1 MLGRRIGSWTLVR
14 ELGHGGMGAV
24 FEARHVSLNTQAAVK
39 VLSAGLESR
48 EAFRQRFRREAE
60 MQAQLRHPNVARVL
74 DYLEDGGQWF
84 LVLEYLDHGSLADH
98 LSRGESVSRQQA
110 VAWMRDALAGLGHAH
125 EKGIVHR
132 DVKPANLMFGARGE
146 VVVMDFGIARAG
158 TAPGLTA
165 TGITVGTPQ
174 YMSPEQIMTP
184 NQVDGRADIY
194 SLGIVLYELLV
205 GRRPFES
212 RSEFSVLQAHV
223 SEPPPPLHS
232 IDPTIPPELEAVVM
246 RALAKA
252 PEQRYADCAAM
263 IRALDLVSG
272 AAVTGTTPVLAPAG
286 GGTAMHSVLYPRADV
301 QNFAGPSAGELRDRK
316 RRSLQMRLAA
326 GAGTFLVVATVLAA
340 TFAGKKEGI
349 NSPNPPDTGVT
360 HMTDTTPTT
369 TNDTA
374 GSTIDVEK
382 PPNEPPYERPD
393 KPPVEPPV
401 ERPNKPGE
409 NNAGMNMFGS
419 NFTQTAPPVV
429 PPPAPVLPPLPATP
443 QIAVIG
449 SGDDPMLAASL
460 EQEMERRLGSYRVS
474 DERGDPDVDEL
485 LGRGNASPKALGGQ
499 LLKSGFHVLIL
510 MRVEKGD
517 QRTFHFEGQEGSV
530 KAARIRL
537 SAYLLPANRS
547 LGPGWT
553 ELVEYTE
560 LSLSA
565 KARQAFIGATAD
577 LRQAI
582 DDEWAQL
589 RAGQR

>member
-24 FEARHVSLNTQAAVK
+24 FEARHVSLSTQAAVK

-74 DYLEDGGQWF
+74 DYVEDGGQWF
-84 LVLEYLDHGSLADH
+84 LVIEYLDRGSLADY
-98 LSRGESVSRQQA
+98 LARGEKVSREQA
-110 VAWMRDALAGLGHAH
+110 IAWMRDALAGLGHAH

-146 VVVMDFGIARAG
+146 VVVMDFGIARTD

-165 TGITVGTPQ
+165 TGITIGTPQ

-184 NQVDGRADIY
+184 NQLDGRADIY
-194 SLGIVLYELLV
+194 SLGIVLYELLA
-205 GRRPFES
+205 GRRPFEA

-232 IDPTIPPELEAVVM
+232 IDPTIPRELEAVVM
-246 RALAKA
+246 RALAKS
-252 PEQRYADCAAM
+252 PEERFPDCAAM
-263 IRALDLVSG
+263 IRALDLVVG
-272 AAVTGTTPVLAPAG
+272 AGTAESVAAAAG
-286 GGTAMHSVLYPRADV
+286 GTVQQSVLYPRANV
-301 QNFAGPSAGELRDRK
+301 QNLAGPSPGEVRDRK
-316 RRSLQMRLAA
+316 RRAFQMRLVA
-326 GAGTFLVVATVLAA
+326 GVVTFLVVATLLAA
-340 TFAGKKEGI
+340 QFAGKTEVI
-349 NSPNPPDTGVT
+349 SIPPPGTET
-360 HMTDTTPTT
+360 TQTTDTTPTT
-369 TNDTA
+369 ATNNTA
-374 GSTIDVEK
+374 GSTFEDEK
-382 PPNEPPYERPD
+382 PSRPVKPVKENLGATMLVPNVTQTTPDPLTERRAEARPTL
-393 KPPVEPPV
+393 PPV
-401 ERPNKPGE
+401 
-409 NNAGMNMFGS
+409 
-419 NFTQTAPPVV
+419 
-429 PPPAPVLPPLPATP
+429 P

-449 SGDDPMLAASL
+449 TGDDPMLAASL
-460 EQEMERRLGSYRVS
+460 EQEMERRLDAYRVS

-485 LGRGNASPKALGGQ
+485 LGRGNANAKTFGAQ

-510 MRVEKGD
+510 LRVEKGD
-517 QRTFHFEGQEGSV
+517 QRTFHFRGQEGSI
-530 KAARIRL
+530 KGARIRL

-560 LSLSA
+560 LSASA

-589 RAGQR
+589 RGGQP